1 MVQQLTTEIRTIS
14 HLLHPPLLDEVGL
27 SSALRWYVEG
37 FAQRSNIAA
46 TLEIPEHLERFPADT
61 EIAIF
66 RAVQECLT
74 NVHRHSGSRSCAVK
88 VFQDKNNLTVEVRDQ
103 GKGIS
108 EEKRLR
114 LTSSGGGVGLR
125 GMKERIHQ
133 LGGTL
138 VITSSDD
145 GTRVV
150 VTLPVPKVVVPNCEG
165 AA

>member
-1 MVQQLTTEIRTIS
+1 
-14 HLLHPPLLDEVGL
+14 
-27 SSALRWYVEG
+27 
-37 FAQRSNIAA
+37 
-46 TLEIPEHLERFPADT
+46 
-61 EIAIF
+61 
-66 RAVQECLT
+66 
-74 NVHRHSGSRSCAVK
+74 VK